1 MNASDQVIL
10 CGLNARYVHT
20 NLALRDLAA
29 YVREHW
35 QDAPQIEICE
45 WTINDQELQILQR
58 LYRQQAAIYA
68 FSCYIWNITLVR
80 RISRDLKK
88 LLPEA
93 IIVWGGPEAG
103 FDASRWLETESAVD
117 LIIRGEGE
125 AVWLALLQH
134 LYNKGSLKD
143 LAAVP
148 NLSWRDPNT
157 GVRENSAAP
166 LLDSNSWP
174 FPYTDD
180 DLGSLKDRIIYYETS
195 RGCPF
200 CCSYC
205 LSALDRTVRHR
216 PLPLVFAELD
226 RLMAAGLQQVKL
238 VDRTFNC
245 DPARAFQIWQ
255 YIIERSELAGKTNFH
270 FEVAGDLLDDRTTDL
285 LNQAP
290 PGLIQLE
297 IGVQT
302 IQPDVLTAI
311 NRPVRLEVL
320 ARQVERLR
328 KGSRVHLHLDLIA
341 GLPGEGLDRFS
352 ESLDWVYR
360 LRPHQLQLGFLK
372 VLPGTPMQQQ
382 AINGGFRW
390 QDEPPYEILQSDSL
404 DFADLTLLK
413 SVEQIIDHYLNNDF
427 CDRVLNWLISRQ
439 LRPWQVLA
447 GFAVWAGQHGL
458 LDRSLGAGER
468 CRMLYQYGLASDHE
482 LSSDVWLGQVWRDL
496 LRLDYLASGQKDQ
509 PEWLAFEQTDT
520 SDALRLFKQRH
531 PASGRLRVIELV
543 FDWLRFEDCGE
554 LLPAKWLLC
563 LDFSGNRP
571 AVLDNCRAD
580 VLY

>member
-1 MNASDQVIL
+1 MNVNNSVIL

-29 YVREHW
+29 YVRLHW
-35 QDAPQIEICE
+35 QDAPPIEICE
-45 WTINDQELQILQR
+45 WTINDQEMQILQR
-58 LYRQQAAIYA
+58 LYRKQASVYA
-68 FSCYIWNITLVR
+68 FSCYIWNITLIR
-80 RISRDLKK
+80 RLSRDLKK

-93 IIVWGGPEAG
+93 LIVWGGPEAG
-103 FDASRWLETESAVD
+103 FAASRWLESDPAVD

-125 AVWLALLQH
+125 AAWLKLLQN
-134 LYNKGSLKD
+134 LSENDAKPNW
-143 LAAVP
+143 AAVP
-148 NLSWRDPNT
+148 NLCWHDPDT
-157 GVRENSAAP
+157 GVRENPAAP
-166 LLDSNSWP
+166 LLESSAWP
-174 FPYTDD
+174 FPYSDY
-180 DLGSLKDRIIYYETS
+180 DLASLKDRIIYYETS

-216 PLPLVFAELD
+216 PLPLVFQELD

-245 DPARAFQIWQ
+245 DPIRAFQIWQ
-255 YIIERSELAGKTNFH
+255 YIIDRADQAGRTNFH

-290 PGLIQLE
+290 SGLIQLE

-311 NRPVRLEVL
+311 NRPVRLDVL
-320 ARQVERLR
+320 ARQIERLR
-328 KGSRVHLHLDLIA
+328 MGGRVHLHLDLIA
-341 GLPGEGLDRFS
+341 GLPGENLDRFS

-413 SVEQIIDHYLNNDF
+413 SVEQIIDHYLNNGF
-427 CDRVLNWLISRQ
+427 CDRSLHWLISRQ
-439 LRPWQVLA
+439 KRPWTCLA
-447 GFAVWAGQHGL
+447 AFADWAGNQGL
-458 LDRSLGAGER
+458 LDRSLGAAER
-468 CRMLYQYGLASDHE
+468 CRMLHQFGLDSDQE
-482 LSSDVWLGQVWRDL
+482 LSSNEWLGQVWRDL

-509 PEWLAFEQTDT
+509 PEWLAYEQTDT
-520 SDALRLFKQRH
+520 SAALRFFKRRH
-531 PASGRLRVIELV
+531 PDSGRLRVIELA
-543 FDWLRFEDCGE
+543 FNWLCFTESDV
-554 LLPAKWLLC
+554 LQPAKWLLC

-571 AVLDNCRAD
+571 VVLDNCRAD